1 HQICVPLT
9 QDQWTAERTKW
20 RSRFVASEPNVAR
33 MKDSL
38 LRKARGHKFL
48 GYQWI
53 TSELADDTAL
63 SDKQLNE
70 LLLALGDNGI
80 VVLEGGS
87 SECIDPLFEALNG
100 DQNDEPDGEKAYL
113 SPEDYTFD
121 EDEDHALDETS
132 EFLHQYYRDITKLP
146 QIERTISDLIQEGN
160 IGLIHAVDKLFDY
173 RLRIRGI
180 NASDWI
186 ALAMERAIEDQPRR
200 IRWPTWVVWTSRR
213 IACASRSFVQQYG
226 REPTPEGLAEILA
239 TSVEEIL
246 RIEYI
251 SQEPISFERPV
262 GEQIDAADLPHPVK
276 IKTGRASGRQGEK
289 IPAPPA
295 PGDEVR
301 KMSGE
306 VISRLKAESSD
317 VGRRLANILDQAE
330 DGNIT
335 QADASPA
342 KVPKDTPK
350 SLTDLDPRFRALL
363 EPLSQR
369 QSWDRKSFENLVR
382 QHSLMVSN
390 AIGMINGWADEV
402 LGDFLIEDSDPVVL
416 NLSLL
421 RRALDEQT
429 H

>member
-1 HQICVPLT
+1 
-9 QDQWTAERTKW
+9 
-20 RSRFVASEPNVAR
+20 
-33 MKDSL
+33 
-38 LRKARGHKFL
+38 
-48 GYQWI
+48 
-53 TSELADDTAL
+53 
-63 SDKQLNE
+63 
-70 LLLALGDNGI
+70 
-80 VVLEGGS
+80 
-87 SECIDPLFEALNG
+87 
-100 DQNDEPDGEKAYL
+100 
-113 SPEDYTFD
+113 
-121 EDEDHALDETS
+121 
-132 EFLHQYYRDITKLP
+132 
-146 QIERTISDLIQEGN
+146 
-160 IGLIHAVDKLFDY
+160 
-173 RLRIRGI
+173 
-180 NASDWI
+180 
-186 ALAMERAIEDQPRR
+186 
-200 IRWPTWVVWTSRR
+200 
-213 IACASRSFVQQYG
+213 
-226 REPTPEGLAEILA
+226 
-239 TSVEEIL
+239 
-246 RIEYI
+246 
-251 SQEPISFERPV
+251 
-262 GEQIDAADLPHPVK
+262 
-276 IKTGRASGRQGEK
+276 
-289 IPAPPA
+289 
-295 PGDEVR
+295 
-301 KMSGE
+301 MSGE